1 MHKKPLGGGGGTK
14 CPTLG
19 QIWLIQE
26 SLYLE
31 PDLGCGINL
40 LRPVVIDCFK
50 MFQFSSAVLSSGF
63 AVRNSPD
70 EGCARVLSP
79 ANKEEYKTGGVK
91 VLKW

>member
-1 MHKKPLGGGGGTK
+1 M
-14 CPTLG
+14 
-19 QIWLIQE
+19 
-26 SLYLE
+26 
-31 PDLGCGINL
+31 GCGINL

-79 ANKEEYKTGGVK
+79 ANKEEYKTGRREGSQV
-91 VLKW
+91 VITHTSSCGNFIYTV